1 MGDSTKIHGMNSWY
15 ATSYMAAKLNT
26 SLALLLQP
34 SMKSTCAL
42 NRCSLFKH
50 LLSIPYLN
58 CYYTRVDH
66 NTRMILNCYKYI
78 VVHIVLKKVLNFSIS
93 AALRNLQSINF
104 FFTLV
109 TDIGLKKISGLSSM
123 KPLNLDNR
131 LITDT
136 GLASLASMLL
146 ILVGYIVTVFV

>member
-1 MGDSTKIHGMNSWY
+1 M
-15 ATSYMAAKLNT
+15 
-26 SLALLLQP
+26 
-34 SMKSTCAL
+34 
-42 NRCSLFKH
+42 
-50 LLSIPYLN
+50 LSIDVPYSNTYCQFPILN

-131 LITDT
+131 QITDT

-146 ILVGYIVTVFV
+146 ISVGYIVTVFV